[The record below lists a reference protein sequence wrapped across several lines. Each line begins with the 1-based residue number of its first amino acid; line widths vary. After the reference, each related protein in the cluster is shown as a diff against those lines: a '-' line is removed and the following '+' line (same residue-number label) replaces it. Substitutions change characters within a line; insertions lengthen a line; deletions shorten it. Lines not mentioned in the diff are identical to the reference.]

1 METVFGR
8 EVGADRWR
16 VLGPFAD
23 NPGFAVKA
31 DLRREELARWE
42 ILREK

>member
-8 EVGADRWR
+8 KVGADRWR

-23 NPGFAVKA
+23 NPRFAVKA
-31 DLRREELARWE
+31 NLRREELAYWE
-42 ILREK
+42 NLREQ

>member
-8 EVGADRWR
+8 KVGADSWC

-23 NPGFAVKA
+23 NTGFAVKA
-31 DLRREELARWE
+31 NLRREELACWE
-42 ILREK
+42 NLRQK

>member
-31 DLRREELARWE
+31 NLRREELACWE
-42 ILREK
+42 NLIEK